1 MQSRDKLSSTD
12 KLKLGNS
19 NVRLHSI
26 CQFFFFFCESDLV
39 RSFSPSNLIASLNS
53 IEFDWFRLQKVRLG
67 KSGFQATLLVRT
79 GVALHYEINPVFLS
93 HFRLFRLCSH
103 YLSQVGSMYNAEE
116 YFFDSTLV
124 WNCMGISFNRFGL
137 NRLGFDMKL
146 FRVRVTI
153 KRITFIHILGCAF
166 IIYMHCWFLEQA
178 G

>member
-26 CQFFFFFCESDLV
+26 GQFFFFFCESDLV
-39 RSFSPSNLIASLNS
+39 RSSSPSNLIASLNS

-93 HFRLFRLCSH
+93 HLRLFRLCSH

-116 YFFDSTLV
+116 YYFDSTLV
-124 WNCMGISFNRFGL
+124 WNCGETAWVNLLIVLVLIG
-137 NRLGFDMKL
+137 
-146 FRVRVTI
+146 
-153 KRITFIHILGCAF
+153 
-166 IIYMHCWFLEQA
+166 
-178 G
+178 

>member
-1 MQSRDKLSSTD
+1 MRQIIINFSMQSRDKLSSTD

-26 CQFFFFFCESDLV
+26 GQFFFFFCESHLV

-116 YFFDSTLV
+116 YYFDSTLV
-124 WNCMGISFNRFGL
+124 WNCGETAWVYLLIVLVLIG
-137 NRLGFDMKL
+137 
-146 FRVRVTI
+146 
-153 KRITFIHILGCAF
+153 
-166 IIYMHCWFLEQA
+166 
-178 G
+178 